1 MEKQDNIFLIG
12 PMGVGKSTIGRLLSM
27 QLDMPFFDSDREIEF
42 VTGAD
47 IPWIFDVEGEQGFRI
62 REARMIDTLT
72 KRRGIILATGGGA
85 ILAPESRAHLHSR
98 GIVVYLRAS
107 VAQQLER
114 TGKDKSRPLLQTDN
128 PLAKIKELIKIRE
141 PLYRETAHVIVD
153 TSRRSP
159 RSVSEEILRQI
170 EEWREANLALVA
182 EMAVDK
188 EVAVDKEIAIDKEL
202 AVHKRNAEHDQT

>member
-1 MEKQDNIFLIG
+1 MDTPDNIFLIG
-12 PMGVGKSTIGRLLSM
+12 PMGVGKSTIGRLLAA
-27 QLDMPFFDSDREIEF
+27 QLHMPFFDSDREIEY

-62 REARMIDTLT
+62 REARMIDTLS
-72 KRRGIILATGGGA
+72 RREGIILATGGGA
-85 ILAPESRAHLHSR
+85 ILAPESRSNLKSR

-114 TGKDKSRPLLQTDN
+114 TGKDKNRPLLQTEN

-141 PLYRETAHVIVD
+141 PLYRETAHVTVD

-159 RSVSEEILRQI
+159 RSVTAEILRQI
-170 EEWREANLALVA
+170 EEYK
-182 EMAVDK
+182 AV
-188 EVAVDKEIAIDKEL
+188 ESA
-202 AVHKRNAEHDQT
+202 Q